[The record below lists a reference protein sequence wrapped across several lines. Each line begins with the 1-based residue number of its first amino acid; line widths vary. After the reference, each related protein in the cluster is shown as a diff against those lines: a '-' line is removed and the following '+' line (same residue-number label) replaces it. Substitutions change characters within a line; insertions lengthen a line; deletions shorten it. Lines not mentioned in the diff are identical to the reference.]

1 MKTIVILDLDGVL
14 ITTPSWRA
22 CTILADGFSQ
32 FNSEAVEHLNVF
44 LSNINAELWLI
55 SDRRKGYSL
64 DDFKGFFA
72 NRGIRCELTGLVPN
86 YGNISR
92 REELE
97 RFVEDNKLD
106 NFIIIDD
113 DNSLQNSAYKDRW
126 YRTYPLIGL
135 TNEINE
141 VIKTFKNDNKYFQ
154 NNPLK
159 S

>member
-1 MKTIVILDLDGVL
+1 MKTTVILDLDGVL
-14 ITTPSWRA
+14 ITTPSWRT
-22 CTILADGFSQ
+22 CNILPDGFSQ
-32 FNSEAVEHLNVF
+32 FNDAAVEHLNVF
-44 LSNINAELWLI
+44 LSNINTELWLI

-64 DDFKGFFA
+64 EEFKTFFS

-97 RFVEDNKLD
+97 KFVKDNNIN

-113 DNSLQNSAYKDRW
+113 DNSLQNSTYKDRW
-126 YRTYPLIGL
+126 HRTYSLIGL

-141 VIKTFKNDNKYFQ
+141 KIKMLNDDK
-154 NNPLK
+154 
-159 S
+159 